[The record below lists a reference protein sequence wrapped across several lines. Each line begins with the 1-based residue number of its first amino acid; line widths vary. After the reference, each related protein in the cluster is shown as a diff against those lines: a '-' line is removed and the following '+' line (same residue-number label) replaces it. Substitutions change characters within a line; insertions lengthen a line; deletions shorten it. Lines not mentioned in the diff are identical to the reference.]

1 MDAMA
6 AGPGIGLTGVGPR
19 SAGPASAGPG
29 SAGPASAGPRSAEQ
43 GSIGQSL
50 AGQSLAGWDLLSG
63 VVAAYA
69 GDLSAPVPFAAG
81 LCRTC
86 FGPAQAGGA
95 RCFQCRLHAECASGS
110 LASVVV
116 PVAYAV
122 KGGPLARSLWL
133 YKSSQADAVGARCAL
148 TALLLVFLRE
158 HGPCVWRQAGWAA
171 PVRPAGPT
179 HLAVV
184 PSCRGRAGFH
194 PLRSLAEPYLRLPWA
209 TLTARSG
216 ADADTRDLDPGRFTA
231 SGLDGARVLL
241 LDDTW
246 TTGASAQSA
255 TMALRR
261 AGASAVAVVVLGR
274 HLGPPRPDQVGL
286 TATAFSADR
295 CAVHVLGDA
304 PAPERRS
311 A

>member
-6 AGPGIGLTGVGPR
+6 AGHGIGLTGVGPR
-19 SAGPASAGPG
+19 CAGPASAEQSSAEQG
-29 SAGPASAGPRSAEQ
+29 SAEQSSAEQ
-43 GSIGQSL
+43 GSIGQ
-50 AGQSLAGWDLLSG
+50 GLAGWDLLSG
-63 VVAAYA
+63 VVAAHA
-69 GDLSAPVPFAAG
+69 GALSAPVPFAAG

-133 YKSSQADAVGARCAL
+133 YKSSQAGAAAARCAL

-158 HGPCVWRQAGWAA
+158 HGPCVWREASWATPA
-171 PVRPAGPT
+171 RTAGPT

-184 PSCRGRAGFH
+184 PSCRGRTGFH

-216 ADADTRDLDPGRFTA
+216 ADGDTRDLDPGRFAA

-274 HLGPPRPDQVGL
+274 HLGPPRPGQVDL
-286 TATAFSADR
+286 TAAAFSAGR

-304 PAPERRS
+304 EP
-311 A
+311 